1 MGKEPAL
8 RWPRRHS
15 HGQSM
20 TEFALVAPLLFLIL
34 LVTIDFGRL
43 VYTYGVITSSARDSA
58 RALSLKIN
66 QATDCSAYQLAEQTA
81 NGFQLKPDQA
91 SMVGDSNPNSPGGS
105 LQPTTPP
112 PGQGYIY
119 IWPAVATASPQDQ
132 HPGCDGQARLPASA
146 QLKDVSVQI
155 EYTYQ
160 PLIPVFQDF
169 TGSFTIKA
177 ISVVHTEY

>member
-1 MGKEPAL
+1 VDREPVL
-8 RWPRRHS
+8 RMRWQRS
-15 HGQSM
+15 GGQSM

-66 QATDCSAYQLAEQTA
+66 QASDCSAYQLAEATA
-81 NGFQLKPDQA
+81 QGFQLAPDQS

-105 LQPTTPP
+105 LQPSTPP
-112 PGQGYIY
+112 PGEGYIY
-119 IWPAVATASPQDQ
+119 IWPAVATATPQDQ

-146 QLKDVSVQI
+146 QLKDVAVQI

-160 PLIPVFQDF
+160 PLIPVFQEF
-169 TGSFTIKA
+169 TGALTIKA

>member
-1 MGKEPAL
+1 
-8 RWPRRHS
+8 
-15 HGQSM
+15 M

-66 QATDCSAYQLAEQTA
+66 QATDCSAYQIAEQTA
-81 NGFQLKPDQA
+81 QGFRLNPDQT
-91 SMVGDSNPNSPGGS
+91 SMVGDTNPNRPSGP

-119 IWPAVATASPQDQ
+119 IWPAVGTGSPQDQ
-132 HPGCDGQARLPASA
+132 HPGCDGQARLPARN
-146 QLKDVSVQI
+146 DVPAYRLWNSVS
-155 EYTYQ
+155 TSS
-160 PLIPVFQDF
+160 
-169 TGSFTIKA
+169 TA
-177 ISVVHTEY
+177 

>member
-8 RWPRRHS
+8 RRPRRRFD
-15 HGQSM
+15 GQSM

-112 PGQGYIY
+112 PGRARCARYPG
-119 IWPAVATASPQDQ
+119 PRGSPQAIGSA
-132 HPGCDGQARLPASA
+132 PRRFPRAPPSSPA
-146 QLKDVSVQI
+146 
-155 EYTYQ
+155 T
-160 PLIPVFQDF
+160 
-169 TGSFTIKA
+169 
-177 ISVVHTEY
+177 